1 MGLKAAAIHRA
12 LNHLAG
18 NTATS
23 GPWTHASLHTGF
35 PATAANEITGGSP
48 AYARKAVTFEA
59 VAGTELASSLDI
71 SNAPVFDIPAGTTVS
86 SVGLCTAS
94 TGNDTTITAD
104 ANLTDEVYAG
114 QGTYT
119 LTDADVSLS

>member
-1 MGLKAAAIHRA
+1 MPYTSDAKHRM

-23 GPWTHASLHTGF
+23 TAITHAALHTAVPSTGT
-35 PATAANEITGGSP
+35 PNEVTGGSP

-59 VAGTELASSLDI
+59 AAGTELAGSLDVT
-71 SNAPVFDIPAGTTVS
+71 AQPVFDVPAGTTVTH
-86 SVGLCTAS
+86 VGFWTAV
-94 TGNDTTITAD
+94 TGGTLMAYAD
-104 ANLTDEVYAG
+104 VTDEAFAA

-119 LTDADVSLS
+119 LTDADLNLNA

>member
-1 MGLKAAAIHRA
+1 MGLKTTAWHRA

-18 NTATS
+18 NAATS

-48 AYARKAVTFEA
+48 AYARKAITFEA
-59 VAGTELASSLDI
+59 VAGTETPSSLDI
-71 SNAPVFDIPAGTTVS
+71 TNAPVFDIPPSTTVAA
-86 SVGLCTAS
+86 VGLCTAS
-94 TGNDTTITAD
+94 TGGDTTITAE
-104 ANLTDEVYAG
+104 ANVTDEVYVG

-119 LTDADVSLS
+119 LTDVDVSGT